1 MVDQRSIRVALL
13 YLLLLLLFESTF
25 EQQVQQQRL
34 SSGVEFTALFE
45 LRSSLGLRSR
55 DWPRKVDP
63 CSSWNGIRCENGSVI
78 GINISGFRRTRV
90 GKQNP
95 QFAVNSLVN
104 FTHLVSFNASRFML
118 PGSIP
123 DWFGQRLSSLQVLDL
138 RSCNVTGVLPS
149 SMGNLTNLTSL
160 YLSDNRLTG
169 QIPSTLGQL
178 LSLLV
183 LDLSKN
189 SLTGSIPSS
198 FGSLRNL
205 TSLDISSNS
214 LRGSIPP
221 GLGAL
226 SKLQTLNLSVNGLT
240 SSIPSQ
246 LGDLDSLVD
255 LDLSSNGL
263 SGSVPQDLRRLRNL
277 QRIVLGNN
285 GLSGS
290 LPVNL
295 FPAPN
300 QLHVVVLRN
309 NRFIGNL
316 PQVLWSIPG
325 LNLLDISDNNFT
337 GELPTALDNNA
348 IAAVLD
354 MSRNKF
360 YGGLTTVLRR
370 FSSTNLSGNYFE
382 GRVPDYMLDNAS
394 LTSNCL
400 QNVSNQRTLIECVSF
415 YAEKGLSFDNFGRPN
430 ATVPAAAESGSNNR
444 RVIILAAVLGGA
456 GLIVLLL
463 LLLLLVLLCVRR
475 RNTANHRGIGVEPV
489 PTGGIPPSPG
499 LAINFSSL
507 GDLFTYQQLLQATGD
522 FSDANLIKHG
532 HSGDLFRGVLEDG
545 LPVVIKRIDLHSIK
559 KEAYLL
565 ELDFFSKV
573 SYTRV
578 VTLLG
583 HCLEKEDEKLLVYKY
598 MPNGDL
604 SSSLYRKNNLEDDS
618 LQSLDW
624 ITRLKIA
631 IGVAEGLS
639 YLHHE
644 CTPPLVHRDIQASS
658 ILLDDKFEVRLGSL
672 SEVCAQESDGHQN
685 KVLLV
690 CAPLIY
696 AIDLDLYLLAVH
708 LFDLLACTLGSS
720 TALCSYDVYCFGKV
734 LLGLVTGKLD
744 MSASSDTQMKEWLE
758 QTLPCI
764 SIYDKELVTKILDPS
779 LLVDEDL
786 LEEVWAMAIVA
797 RSCLNPKASR
807 RPPMRYIL
815 KALENPLRVVRE
827 DNSSSARLR
836 ATSSRGS
843 WNAALFGSWRQ
854 SSSDVTII
862 PAASTTKAEGGS
874 SFKQPVI
881 PEGSAIRA
889 EGGSSFK
896 HSGTT
901 GSRGSAQ
908 KDGGDNSSSWRRHS
922 KEIFPEPL

>member
-123 DWFGQRLSSLQVLDL
+123 DWFGQRLSTLQVLDL
-138 RSCNVTGVLPS
+138 RSCNITGVLPS

-246 LGDLDSLVD
+246 LGELDSLVD

-295 FPAPN
+295 FPAPS

-309 NRFIGNL
+309 NRFIGDL

-400 QNVSNQRTLIECVSF
+400 QNVSDQRTLIECVSF

-489 PTGGIPPSPG
+489 PTGGTPPSPG

-532 HSGDLFRGVLEDG
+532 HSGDLFKGVLEDG

-573 SYTRV
+573 SCTRV
-578 VTLLG
+578 VTLFG

-672 SEVCAQESDGHQN
+672 SEVVTQFFSLLHAGHQN
-685 KVLLV
+685 KVLL
-690 CAPLIY
+690 
-696 AIDLDLYLLAVH
+696 
-708 LFDLLACTLGSS
+708 
-720 TALCSYDVYCFGKV
+720 V

-881 PEGSAIRA
+881 PEGSAITA

>member
-295 FPAPN
+295 FPAPS

-360 YGGLTTVLRR
+360 YGGLTTILRR

-430 ATVPAAAESGSNNR
+430 ATVPAAAESGRNNR

-463 LLLLLVLLCVRR
+463 LFLLLVLLCVRR

-489 PTGGIPPSPG
+489 PTGGTPPSPG

-685 KVLLV
+685 RISRLLRL
-690 CAPLIY
+690 PQSSEQ
-696 AIDLDLYLLAVH
+696 
-708 LFDLLACTLGSS
+708 GSS
-720 TALCSYDVYCFGKV
+720 GFT
-734 LLGLVTGKLD
+734 
-744 MSASSDTQMKEWLE
+744 
-758 QTLPCI
+758 
-764 SIYDKELVTKILDPS
+764 
-779 LLVDEDL
+779 
-786 LEEVWAMAIVA
+786 
-797 RSCLNPKASR
+797 
-807 RPPMRYIL
+807 
-815 KALENPLRVVRE
+815 RVSNR
-827 DNSSSARLR
+827 
-836 ATSSRGS
+836 
-843 WNAALFGSWRQ
+843 
-854 SSSDVTII
+854 
-862 PAASTTKAEGGS
+862 
-874 SFKQPVI
+874 
-881 PEGSAIRA
+881 
-889 EGGSSFK
+889 
-896 HSGTT
+896 
-901 GSRGSAQ
+901 
-908 KDGGDNSSSWRRHS
+908 
-922 KEIFPEPL
+922 